1 MVKIMVVTAD
11 VEMAVGAVTEAMT
24 ETSMAEAVRVVGRA
38 VATAVVTAGAVGVR
52 GRGGRARWRQRF
64 ERIKP
69 CTGRAG
75 GRRCPAA
82 RALTRA
88 DVLRVAV

>member
-24 ETSMAEAVRVVGRA
+24 ETSMAEAVRGVGRA

-52 GRGGRARWRQRF
+52 GAVDGLGGGRGLKRF

-69 CTGRAG
+69 WAGRWPSVPG
-75 GRRCPAA
+75 GPR
-82 RALTRA
+82 
-88 DVLRVAV
+88 

>member
-1 MVKIMVVTAD
+1 MVVTAD

-64 ERIKP
+64 ERIIN
-69 CTGRAG
+69 
-75 GRRCPAA
+75 
-82 RALTRA
+82 RALGGP
-88 DVLRVAV
+88 VAVGARRPALTS